1 MPTRFQCQKEFEGD
15 LRNDKSSAKKQDVE
29 NTPSQL
35 ASRRVCA
42 PRKEGVA
49 NQASKRFLT
58 VELLVALVMALCVVA
73 ILGALLKYC

>member
-1 MPTRFQCQKEFEGD
+1 
-15 LRNDKSSAKKQDVE
+15 VE

-58 VELLVALVMALCVVA
+58 VELLFALVMALCVVA

>member
-1 MPTRFQCQKEFEGD
+1 MPTRFRCQKEFDGD
-15 LRNDKSSAKKQDVE
+15 LRNDKNIAQKQDVE
-29 NTPSQL
+29 DTPSQL

-58 VELLVALVMALCVVA
+58 VELLFASVMALCVVA